1 MCLVLAL
8 WLEGEGNLN
17 SEVGKAG
24 RHFAKSP
31 QTAKR
36 KFLSSLS
43 FVRRVLLRTT
53 GRRPAEEPT
62 REKQPAEVVS

>member
-36 KFLSSLS
+36 KFLSSLVCPS
-43 FVRRVLLRTT
+43 S
-53 GRRPAEEPT
+53 
-62 REKQPAEVVS
+62 VVSSYM